1 MKPADS
7 LSSDLASLRI
17 PRDDGGPSSTSHS
30 PLPKVAVALVLL
42 GAAALGAVKGYPYVE
57 ASLFKT
63 PVQLTEISLVSPSQA
78 AVDLTT
84 TGYVVPDRS
93 SKVAAKAEGRL
104 AVVRVKEGERVRAGD
119 VLAVLDD
126 SAERSAIAT
135 ARARARAARAR
146 VMTARANLAEAELRL
161 SREEAMAARG
171 AAAMATAQDQKARVV
186 VLVEAVKVAEA
197 EAAAADAEVAALEV
211 GRQNLTVVAPIAGT
225 VVTRPLRPGEL
236 VGPTTGPILEL
247 ADLEALVV
255 ETDVP
260 EARLQR
266 VRPGA
271 PCEISLDAFPN
282 KRLRGEALEII
293 PRVNR
298 AKATVAVK
306 VKFVDPPAG
315 VLPDMAARVSFLSR
329 ALDDKALKEAAKVVV
344 PAAAVAERGGAKV
357 VFIADGD
364 KVRMATVQLGPAAP
378 GGFELVQ
385 GPPAGTRLVKSPPP
399 TLADGQKIK
408 EADASSGADSAP

>member
-1 MKPADS
+1 MADS

-17 PRDDGGPSSTSHS
+17 PRDESGPSGSSAG
-30 PLPKVAVALVLL
+30 PLPKIAIVLVVL
-42 GAAALGAVKGYPYVE
+42 GALALCAVKGYPYLE

-63 PVQLTEISLVSPSQA
+63 PVQLTEITLVSPSQA

-84 TGYVVPDRS
+84 TGYVVPDSS

-104 AVVRVKEGERVRAGD
+104 ASVRVKEGDRVRAGD
-119 VLAVLDD
+119 VLAVLED
-126 SAERSAIAT
+126 STERSAIAT

-146 VMTARANLAEAELRL
+146 VLTARANLAEAELRL
-161 SREEAMAARG
+161 VREESMAARG
-171 AAAMATAQDQKARVV
+171 AVAMAAAQDQKAHVQA
-186 VLVEAVKVAEA
+186 LVEAVKVAEA
-197 EAAAADAEVAALEV
+197 EVVAADAEVSALEV
-211 GRQNLTVVAPIAGT
+211 NRQNLTVVAPIAGT
-225 VVTRPLRPGEL
+225 VVTRPLRLGEL

-247 ADLEALVV
+247 ADLDTLVV

-260 EARLQR
+260 EARLSR
-266 VRPGA
+266 VKAGA
-271 PCEISLDAFPN
+271 PCEISLDAFPG
-282 KRLRGEALEII
+282 KRHRGQALEII

-306 VKFVDPPAG
+306 VKFVDPPTG

-329 ALDDKALKEAAKVVV
+329 ALDDKALKEAPKLVV
-344 PAAAVAERGGAKV
+344 PAPAITERGGAKV
-357 VFIADGD
+357 VFIADGGQ
-364 KVRMATVQLGPAAP
+364 VRLATVQLGPAVP

-385 GPPAGTRLVKSPPP
+385 GPPAGTRVVKSPPA

-408 EADASSGADSAP
+408 EGDAQGSSDGSP